1 MDSKK
6 MGLFISQLRRDK
18 GLTQSELAQRLEV
31 TNKAISRWETG
42 RGYPD
47 IELLPALAAVLG
59 VSVQELLE
67 GKRLA
72 AVEESCS
79 GSALSA
85 VCSYGADRRKAQTKR
100 FLAAGV
106 IWFVTAL
113 LIFALLSVPCLI
125 GFYRMVMGSENCVI
139 ASDYSSLSYFGQK
152 YIPLPLSA
160 GMSRS
165 STLQTAR

>member
-1 MDSKK
+1 MKLSLGENIKRK
-6 MGLFISQLRRDK
+6 RIERK
-18 GLTQSELAQRLEV
+18 LTQEEV
-31 TNKAISRWETG
+31 ATHLGVSFQSVSKWERG
-42 RGYPD
+42 EGYPD